1 MNGNSADGMD
11 TRWINIREQ
20 KQAKRIL
27 LKRIVLPKIKILS
40 SFTQPHVIK
49 TWMTSYIFFFKWK
62 SMGSNVVLDPFDFH
76 CMEKNCQ

>member
-11 TRWINIREQ
+11 TRLINIREQ

-49 TWMTSYIFFFKWK
+49 TCMTSYIFFLNESQWGPMLF
-62 SMGSNVVLDPFDFH
+62 
-76 CMEKNCQ
+76 